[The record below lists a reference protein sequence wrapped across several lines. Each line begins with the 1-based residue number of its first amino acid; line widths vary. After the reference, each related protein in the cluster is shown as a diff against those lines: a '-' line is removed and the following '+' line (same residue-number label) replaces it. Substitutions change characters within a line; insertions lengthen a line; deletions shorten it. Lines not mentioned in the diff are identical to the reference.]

1 MMNNEPAYLEIFL
14 TKLAFRFYGK
24 PVYKTFAD
32 CIPKGGTGAG
42 FRMRYGNGCVLRC
55 ETVAP
60 WTPDLSGHFRALA
73 ECLQKYFEGF

>member
-32 CIPKGGTGAG
+32 CIPICMLL
-42 FRMRYGNGCVLRC
+42 FQC
-55 ETVAP
+55 
-60 WTPDLSGHFRALA
+60 
-73 ECLQKYFEGF
+73 CLKTDMMWYTATLYCMISHKLIWKL